1 MMRRVLVV
9 GLFAA
14 AVAVSAAA
22 QTPAPAAKPAAAQP
36 PASVSK
42 TAIAT
47 ETATIVAIDATNRLI
62 TLKGAD
68 GAVETIAAG
77 PEMQRFAELKV
88 GDVVTFKYHESVVFA
103 IQKPGEKPPVDK
115 ASVERG
121 TGAKPSGKMTQ
132 TMTTVVTVMA
142 IDPAVPSITIKTDK
156 GETMH
161 FKIEDKTNLTGVK
174 VGDKVQV
181 TYSQALAISVEAAK
195 PAAAPV
201 KK

>member
-1 MMRRVLVV
+1 MMHRVLVV
-9 GLFAA
+9 GLLAA

-42 TAIAT
+42 TAIVT
-47 ETATIVAIDATNRLI
+47 ETATIVAIDSTNRLVA
-62 TLKGAD
+62 LKGAD
-68 GAVETIAAG
+68 GAVETIAVA

-103 IQKPGEKPPVDK
+103 IQKPGDKAPVDK

-121 TGAKPSGKMTQ
+121 TGAKPSGKVSQ
-132 TMTTVVTVMA
+132 TLTTVVTVMA
-142 IDPAVPSITIKTDK
+142 IDAAVPSITIKNDK

-161 FKIEDKTNLTGVK
+161 FKVEDKANLTGVK

-181 TYSQALAISVEAAK
+181 TYTQALAVSVEEAK
-195 PAAAPV
+195 PAAGAA